1 MVLHGENKRN
11 HPISFSVKKISK
23 VIKHSYILTSSED
36 SGKMKKNWNL
46 IISNPFF
53 SMEVLARSPL
63 RGNKR
68 NKCEYCRKLFWSPD
82 YIEHISLCRDN
93 LYRDLHC
100 Q

>member
-11 HPISFSVKKISK
+11 RPVSLSVRKISK
-23 VIKHSYILTSSED
+23 AIKHSYILTLIKD
-36 SGKMKKNWNL
+36 SGKKKNWNL
-46 IISNPFF
+46 IISNPFYTI
-53 SMEVLARSPL
+53 EVLAHPPL
-63 RGNKR
+63 KGNKH